1 QAAGLECLR
10 VLRIAV
16 HPAVQRRGLG
26 SRVLDEVATHARAR
40 GLDYLGTSFSASAEL
55 LSFWRG
61 ACYRAVRVGARRE
74 PSSGAH
80 AVLMLKGLSA
90 AGVDLVAAARRRF
103 HRDFPHRLSDGLAD
117 LETDLV
123 VALLQDVPSGFG
135 AGDADDLRE
144 LEGFAL
150 HWRGYEA
157 AAGALWRFSL
167 GELSQPRLAGML
179 SPRETQMLV
188 ARVLQKQSW
197 AAVARA
203 GELPGRSAVLAELRQ
218 AIARLLKDRARADR

>member
-26 SRVLDEVATHARAR
+26 SRVLDEVAAHARAQ

-55 LSFWRG
+55 LSFWQG
-61 ACYRAVRVGARRE
+61 AGYRAVRVGARRE

-90 AGVDLVAAARRRF
+90 AGVVMVAAARRRF
-103 HRDFPHRLSDGLAD
+103 HGDFPHRLSDGLAG

-123 VALLQDVPSGFG
+123 VALVQDAQLEFE

-150 HWRGYEA
+150 HRRGYEA
-157 AAGALWRFSL
+157 AVGALWRFSL
-167 GELSQPRLAGML
+167 GALSQPRMAGML
-179 SPRETQMLV
+179 SPRETQVLV
-188 ARVLQKQSW
+188 ARVLQKQPW
-197 AAVARA
+197 RIVAKSA
-203 GELPGRSAVLAELRQ
+203 GLSGRSAVLASLRQ
-218 AIARLLKDRARADR
+218 AIARLLKDLK